1 MRTKFRNT
9 APAWLSVAALSVT
22 AIVACGGDDADDTN
36 DEPSSSTTT
45 GTTTASGG
53 STGTGGATSG
63 STSTSSA
70 GEGGGAGEGT
80 SSETP
85 ANLVLMGT
93 FAPLPD
99 YADQDFSGR
108 AVLTRIDG
116 ETSVSVQ
123 LVGLIPDTTYPA
135 HVHQMPC
142 AQLGGGHYKID
153 PAVEA
158 TEEVNELWVGF
169 TTDADGNG
177 TGSITVPHAVRGDAL
192 ALVVHDPAAENA
204 KMLCAD
210 LVLQGSN
217 IPAASGTFSS
227 FAAATE
233 ADETIAGTA
242 AMTVDLSTDVTL
254 DVTGLDPEAEY
265 MAHVHALPCS
275 VMEAGD
281 HYKIDPSI
289 EETSEDNE
297 LWPNLVPD
305 ETGAAEAMYR
315 NQHEARFD
323 AQSVVIH
330 RVDGDTALKVACA
343 DLTIED
349 YPAVVAEGEVTD
361 SFPIALERDYHNLLG
376 SGFLIRDPDDLSL
389 LTFSMYGLT
398 AGETYPAHVHALPCS
413 VNDAGGHYKI
423 DPRVTA
429 TAEENEIWLP
439 LTADATG
446 MGSVLLYLEH
456 LPRAEAE
463 SVVVHDYLDSA
474 KLACVDLE

>member
-1 MRTKFRNT
+1 
-9 APAWLSVAALSVT
+9 L
-22 AIVACGGDDADDTN
+22 
-36 DEPSSSTTT
+36 
-45 GTTTASGG
+45 
-53 STGTGGATSG
+53 
-63 STSTSSA
+63 
-70 GEGGGAGEGT
+70 
-80 SSETP
+80 
-85 ANLVLMGT
+85 ANLVLVGT

-99 YADQDFSGR
+99 YADEDSSGR

-123 LVGLIPDTTYPA
+123 LVGLTPDTYYPA

-192 ALVVHDPAAENA
+192 ALVVHDPGAENA

-210 LVLQGSN
+210 LVLQGSD
-217 IPAASGTFSS
+217 IPTASGTFSS

-242 AMTVDLSTDVTL
+242 VMVVDLSTDVTL
-254 DVTGLDPEAEY
+254 NVTGLDPEAEY
-265 MAHVHALPCS
+265 VTHVHALPCS
-275 VMEAGD
+275 VMDAGG

-297 LWPNLVPD
+297 LWPSLMPD

-330 RVDGDTALKVACA
+330 KVDGDTAPKVACA
-343 DLTIED
+343 DLTIEN
-349 YPAVVAEGEVTD
+349 YPSVLSEGDAIVPFAIADERGYDELEGEARLT
-361 SFPIALERDYHNLLG
+361 
-376 SGFLIRDPDDLSL
+376 RDPDGMSQVVLMMS
-389 LTFSMYGLT
+389 GLIT
-398 AGETYPAHVHALPCS
+398 GETYPAHVHALPCS
-413 VNDAGGHYKI
+413 VNDAGGHYKL
-423 DPRVTA
+423 DPSVTD

-439 LTADATG
+439 VTADEAG
-446 MGSVLLYLEH
+446 MGTSSISLAHV
-456 LPRAEAE
+456 PRAEGQ
-463 SVVVHDYLDSA
+463 SVVVHDYEDSA
-474 KLACVDLE
+474 KLACIDLE